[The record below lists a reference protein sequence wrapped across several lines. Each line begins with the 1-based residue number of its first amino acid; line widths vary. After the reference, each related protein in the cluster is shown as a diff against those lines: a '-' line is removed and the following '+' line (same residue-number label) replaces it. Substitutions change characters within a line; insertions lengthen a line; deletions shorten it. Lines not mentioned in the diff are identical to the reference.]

1 MKAKKMSKYD
11 LLDKFEAYQSEATF
25 TDGNKSTHQVIAMC
39 DVEKVLDELIENLD
53 GQKLIL
59 SK

>member
-1 MKAKKMSKYD
+1 MSKYD

-53 GQKLIL
+53 GEKLIL